1 MLSIPH
7 MIVVFIVVLVV
18 FGPQKLPE
26 LARSLGKLMAE
37 FRKASTDFKSA
48 FEEEMRDLER
58 QALVAE
64 RKKAAEAAA
73 TSVAVE
79 PSQPAALGAPTGT
92 ETPSTEARADSRASE
107 PPVMTPSIRPEP
119 VPDSTP
125 NTQITAPDD
134 EPGGAMT
141 FFEHLS
147 ELRKRI
153 IYSLYA
159 IGVGTFVG
167 VYLSKYFIYWINKP
181 MLKALADAH
190 LDPKLIYTHPAGYLN
205 LIITIGVYLG
215 IVLASPIVLYQIW
228 LFVAP
233 ALYKHERGAITGFM
247 FSTVFLFLAGITFG
261 YFITLPYVLHFLV
274 SPGSLFMLQRDVVP
288 MISVNEYF
296 DLILLIL
303 LGMGLMFELPVL
315 IFFLSL
321 FGIVTPKFLWRNFRY
336 AILIIAIVAAIV
348 TPTPDA
354 MTMLIFMAP
363 MVGLY
368 FVGIAVSAIVTRR
381 RERRL
386 ATPAEAR

>member
-1 MLSIPH
+1 
-7 MIVVFIVVLVV
+7 
-18 FGPQKLPE
+18 
-26 LARSLGKLMAE
+26 
-37 FRKASTDFKSA
+37 
-48 FEEEMRDLER
+48 
-58 QALVAE
+58 
-64 RKKAAEAAA
+64 
-73 TSVAVE
+73 
-79 PSQPAALGAPTGT
+79 
-92 ETPSTEARADSRASE
+92 
-107 PPVMTPSIRPEP
+107 
-119 VPDSTP
+119 
-125 NTQITAPDD
+125 
-134 EPGGAMT
+134 MT

-159 IGVGTFVG
+159 IAIGAFIG
-167 VYLSKYFIYWINKP
+167 VYLSKYFVAWIDKP

-205 LIITIGVYLG
+205 LVITVGVYLG

-233 ALYKHERGAITGFM
+233 ALYKHERGAVTGFL
-247 FSTVFLFLAGITFG
+247 FSTVFLFLAGIAFG

-274 SPGSLFMLQRDVVP
+274 SPGPLFMIQRDVTP

-303 LGMGLMFELPVL
+303 LGVGLMFELPVL

-336 AILIIAIVAAIV
+336 AILVIAVVAAIV

-354 MTMLIFMAP
+354 MTMLVFMAP
-363 MVGLY
+363 MIALY
-368 FVGIAVSAIVTRR
+368 FLGIVVSSVVTRR

-386 ATPAEAR
+386 AAPAEAR